1 MLTYQYNNNNNNT
14 ANENIKEPI
23 LVFGL
28 SAHSRPFLIFGEFSV
43 LKQEGLYIFSAT
55 ALLSVCLNTSWPVT
69 QA

>member
-1 MLTYQYNNNNNNT
+1 MLTYQYNNNNNT

-23 LVFGL
+23 LMFGL
-28 SAHSRPFLIFGEFSV
+28 SAQSRSFLILGEFSV
-43 LKQEGLYIFSAT
+43 LKQEGLYIFSAI

>member
-1 MLTYQYNNNNNNT
+1 MLTYQYNNNNT

-23 LVFGL
+23 LMFGL
-28 SAHSRPFLIFGEFSV
+28 SAQSRLLILGEFSV
-43 LKQEGLYIFSAT
+43 LKQEGLYIFSGI